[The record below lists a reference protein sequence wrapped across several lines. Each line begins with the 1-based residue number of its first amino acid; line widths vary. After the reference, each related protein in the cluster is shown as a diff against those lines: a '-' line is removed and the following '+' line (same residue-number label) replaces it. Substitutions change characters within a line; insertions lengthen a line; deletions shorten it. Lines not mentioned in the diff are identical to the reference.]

1 MNVGQPSLDQL
12 RLFIAVADEGSF
24 NAAARKLGRAIS
36 VISYGIANL
45 EAQLGV
51 TLFEREG
58 SRKPQLTEAG
68 QALLA
73 EARSVADDVDALMAK
88 VRSLHQGLEA
98 ELTLAMDVM
107 APNTVVA
114 SVLREFQRMF
124 PTVTLRLYV
133 EALGAIGALVLDG
146 RATLGFGGDMI
157 AESPDISRQRI
168 GSVELIPVA
177 APSHPLARAAQL
189 EPGEARKHLQLV
201 LTDRSTLTAGREF
214 SVVAT
219 HTWRLA
225 DLGAKHALLREG
237 IGWGNMP
244 KHTVAADLQ
253 RGELVELHLPE
264 HTGIAY
270 QLNALWRKDAP
281 LGPAACWTLQ
291 AFQDHLEKEC
301 AAFKG
306 E

>member
-1 MNVGQPSLDQL
+1 MDVGHPSLDQL
-12 RLFIAVADEGSF
+12 RLFLAVADERSF

-36 VISYGIANL
+36 VVSYGIANL
-45 EAQLGV
+45 ENQLGV
-51 TLFEREG
+51 TLFAREG
-58 SRKPQLTEAG
+58 SRKPELTEAG
-68 QALLA
+68 KALLA
-73 EARSVADDVDALMAK
+73 EARTVTDDVDALLAK

-146 RATLGFGGDMI
+146 RCTLGFGGDMI
-157 AESPDISRQRI
+157 ADLPELSRQRI

-177 APSHPLARAAQL
+177 APNHPLAKAEKL
-189 EPGEARKHLQLV
+189 EPGETRKHLQLV
-201 LTDRSTLTAGREF
+201 LTDRSPLTAGREF
-214 SVVAT
+214 SVVAAR
-219 HTWRLA
+219 TWRLA

-244 KHTVAADLQ
+244 KHIVAADLQ
-253 RGELVELHLPE
+253 RGELVELNLPE
-264 HTGIAY
+264 HTGVAY
-270 QLNALWRKDAP
+270 QLNALWRRDAP
-281 LGPAACWTLQ
+281 LGPAACWMLD
-291 AFQDHLEKEC
+291 AFREHLEQEC
-301 AAFKG
+301 AAFTGK
-306 E
+306 

>member
-12 RLFIAVADEGSF
+12 RLFLAVADEGSF

-36 VISYGIANL
+36 VVSYGIANL
-45 EAQLGV
+45 ETQLGV
-51 TLFEREG
+51 TLFAREG
-58 SRKPQLTEAG
+58 SRKPELTKAG
-68 QALLA
+68 LALLA
-73 EARSVADDVDALMAK
+73 ETRAVADDVDALLAK

-98 ELTLAMDVM
+98 ELALAVDVM

-114 SVLREFQRMF
+114 SVLREFQRIF

-157 AESPDISRQRI
+157 AELPELSRQRI
-168 GSVELIPVA
+168 GSVDLIPVA
-177 APSHPLARAAQL
+177 APSHPLALAKTIS
-189 EPGEARKHLQLV
+189 PGETRKHLQLV
-201 LTDRSTLTAGREF
+201 LTDRSPLTEGREF
-214 SVVAT
+214 SVVAAR
-219 HTWRLA
+219 TWRLA

-253 RGELVELHLPE
+253 RGELVELKLPE
-264 HTGIAY
+264 NTGVAY
-270 QLNALWRKDAP
+270 QLNALWRKDSP
-281 LGPAACWTLQ
+281 LGPAAAWTLET
-291 AFQDHLEKEC
+291 FRDHLEKEC
-301 AAFKG
+301 SAFTGK
-306 E
+306 